1 MLIGRHTRKLASR
14 RSIGTLVP
22 LRLTGALAFL
32 CVVAAVV
39 VGCATAED
47 YVDTTVREARGCAAR
62 RDYER
67 AHQLIDAALS
77 HLGEEFDLVFEKAD
91 IHARAREFDAAVEWY
106 GRASL
111 AEPSSWKAL
120 ARGWEAEFMADGESD
135 ESLERVLG
143 SAREFLAA
151 APESLVNLSAF
162 VSLSIAIV
170 GEEGAESES
179 DRLATLYP
187 DSELGSEL
195 IKEEVDGIGV
205 ERDDQKRLTMANEFL
220 EKHPVS
226 KWRPRVMRLKLV
238 SLKRLELPDEV
249 VTAGRRWA
257 SEHADSAEDLN
268 VVASALVSCG
278 RAADEAAELAG
289 RALELELARC
299 AEDGIAVKE
308 RGDRTLLLPEPGTT
322 HDQSDLDSRATDI
335 ASYAL
340 TQARALAAAQN
351 FEGAVTAA
359 RRAMSF
365 LDLDTDDEE
374 TGAAYHFTLGQALE
388 SLGENDDA
396 LDEYLAALL
405 TGGRQNR
412 WPARADTAARRL
424 FEAEFAGGE
433 GERTLLDYARDR
445 VRYDGPVF
453 TDVTVECGLGGRNES
468 RVAWGDYDG
477 DGWDDL
483 LLNGRVLMVNRTD
496 GTFADVTEVAGIGGT
511 GANGGVWSDIDNDG
525 DLDFYATSGATS
537 GEKTDKLWINRG
549 NGTFEDGTESAGGM
563 TDNYTTEG
571 AAWGDFNADGL
582 VDLYL
587 ASYERPRT
595 ETFKEYGVGFPDILY
610 RNEGGGVFV
619 DVSEEAGLAPP
630 FGEHLSGRG
639 VNWGDYD
646 NDGDLDIFVSN
657 YRLQENFLWR
667 NEGDGTFT
675 NVAPA
680 LGVSG
685 RETDGWWGHTIGSE
699 WGDYDNDGDLDLASA
714 NLAHPRYIEV
724 SDMSMLLRNEGP
736 PSWLF
741 TDARAATGIKY
752 AETHSDPAWCD
763 IDADGDLDLF
773 ITSIYQNCGTF
784 LYRNAGRGHF
794 EDITWLAGVRSF
806 NGWGCAVSDYDLDG
820 DLDIA
825 VASGSGF
832 RLFRN
837 DGPARGGRRNHTLLV
852 RAVGTAS
859 NASGIGA
866 RVKVTGAK
874 GIQIR
879 EVQGG
884 KGTTSQH
891 SMSAF
896 FGLGSDNGPVDVE
909 VRFLGGAT
917 VVLEDVDVDQR
928 IVVRETDEE

>member
-1 MLIGRHTRKLASR
+1 M
-14 RSIGTLVP
+14 
-22 LRLTGALAFL
+22 LTGRPMRVLALL
-32 CVVAAVV
+32 CVVVAAVV
-39 VGCATAED
+39 GCATPED
-47 YVDTTVREARGCAAR
+47 HVDTTIENARVCAGR
-62 RDYER
+62 RDYEG
-67 AHQLIDAALS
+67 AHRLLDGAAE
-77 HLGEEFDLVFEKAD
+77 HVGEEFALLFEKAE
-91 IHARAREFDAAVEWY
+91 IYARAREFDAAAEWY
-106 GRASL
+106 GRAS
-111 AEPSSWKAL
+111 AADPGSWKAL
-120 ARGWEAEFMADGESD
+120 ARGWEAEFGAEGESD

-143 SAREFLAA
+143 AARGFLEA

-162 VSLSIAIV
+162 VSLSLAIV
-170 GEEGAESES
+170 GEDAAESES

-195 IKEEVDGIGV
+195 IKEEVDWIGV
-205 ERDDQKRLTMANEFL
+205 ERDDQRRLEMADEFHDG
-220 EKHPVS
+220 HPVS
-226 KWRPRVMRLKLV
+226 KWRARVMRLKLV
-238 SLKRLELPDEV
+238 SLKRLELPGEV
-249 VTAGRRWA
+249 EAAGRLWA
-257 SEHADSAEDLN
+257 SRHAHSAEDLN
-268 VVASALVSCG
+268 VVAAALVSCR

-299 AEDGIAVKE
+299 AEDGIAVEK
-308 RGDRTLLLPEPGTT
+308 RGEKMLLLPERGTT
-322 HDQSDLDSRATDI
+322 HDQEDLDERAADI

-340 TQARALAAAQN
+340 TQARALLIAQN
-351 FEGAVTAA
+351 FEGAETAA
-359 RRAMSF
+359 RRGMSF
-365 LDLDTDDEE
+365 LALDTDDEE
-374 TGAAYHFTLGQALE
+374 TGAAYRFTLGQALE
-388 SLGENDDA
+388 SLGRHDDA
-396 LDEYLAALL
+396 LDAYLGALL
-405 TGGRQNR
+405 SGGRQNR

-424 FEAEFAGGE
+424 FEAEFADTE
-433 GERTLLDYARDR
+433 GERTLLDYARER
-445 VRYDGPVF
+445 ERYDGPVF
-453 TDVTVECGLGGRNES
+453 KDVTVESGLDGRNES

-483 LLNGRVLMVNRTD
+483 LLNGCVLMVNRGAGMFT
-496 GTFADVTEVAGIGGT
+496 DVTAVAGIGET
-511 GANGGVWSDIDNDG
+511 GANGGVWADIDNDG

-537 GEKTDKLWINRG
+537 GEKTDRLWVNRG
-549 NGTFEDGTESAGGM
+549 NGTFEDGTATAGGM
-563 TDNYTTEG
+563 TDSYTTEG

-595 ETFKEYGVGFPDILY
+595 ETFKDYGVGFPDILY

-619 DVSEEAGLAPP
+619 NVTEEAGLLPP

-657 YRLQENFLWR
+657 YRLQENLLWR

-675 NVAPA
+675 NVAPE

-724 SDMSMLLRNEGP
+724 SDMSMLLRNDGA
-736 PSWLF
+736 PSWSF
-741 TDARAATGIKY
+741 TDARAASGVKY

-763 IDADGDLDLF
+763 VDADGDLDLF
-773 ITSIYQNCGTF
+773 ITSIYPNCGTF
-784 LYRNAGRGHF
+784 LYRNVGWGRF

-837 DGPARGGRRNHTLLV
+837 DDHARGGRRNHTLLV
-852 RAVGTAS
+852 RVVGTAS

-866 RVKVTGAK
+866 RVKVTGVK
-874 GIQIR
+874 GAQIR

-891 SMSAF
+891 SLSVF
-896 FGLGSDNGPVDVE
+896 FGLGSDEGPVDVE

-917 VVLEDVDVDQR
+917 VVLEDVEADQR
-928 IVVRETDEE
+928 IVVRETDQE

>member
-1 MLIGRHTRKLASR
+1 
-14 RSIGTLVP
+14 
-22 LRLTGALAFL
+22 
-32 CVVAAVV
+32 
-39 VGCATAED
+39 
-47 YVDTTVREARGCAAR
+47 
-62 RDYER
+62 
-67 AHQLIDAALS
+67 
-77 HLGEEFDLVFEKAD
+77 
-91 IHARAREFDAAVEWY
+91 
-106 GRASL
+106 
-111 AEPSSWKAL
+111 
-120 ARGWEAEFMADGESD
+120 
-135 ESLERVLG
+135 
-143 SAREFLAA
+143 
-151 APESLVNLSAF
+151 
-162 VSLSIAIV
+162 
-170 GEEGAESES
+170 
-179 DRLATLYP
+179 LATLYP

-195 IKEEVDGIGV
+195 IKEEVDVIGV
-205 ERDDQKRLTMANEFL
+205 ERDDQKRLAMSDEFL
-220 EKHPVS
+220 ERHPVS

-249 VTAGRRWA
+249 VAEGRRWA

-268 VVASALVSCG
+268 VVAAALVSCG

-299 AEDGIAVKE
+299 ADDGIAVE
-308 RGDRTLLLPEPGTT
+308 RRGDRMLLLPESGTT
-322 HDQSDLDSRATDI
+322 HDEGDLDSRAADI

-340 TQARALAAAQN
+340 IQARALVAAQN

-359 RRAMSF
+359 RTAMSF

-388 SLGENDDA
+388 GLGKYDDA
-396 LDEYLAALL
+396 LDEHLAALL

-424 FEAEFAGGE
+424 FETELAGGE

-453 TDVTVECGLGGRNES
+453 TDVTVECGLDGRNES

-496 GTFADVTEVAGIGGT
+496 GTFTDVTEVAGIGGT
-511 GANGGVWSDIDNDG
+511 GTNGGVWADIDNDG

-537 GEKTDKLWINRG
+537 GDQTDKLWINSG

-595 ETFKEYGVGFPDILY
+595 ETFTEYGVGFPDILY

-685 RETDGWWGHTIGSE
+685 R
-699 WGDYDNDGDLDLASA
+699 
-714 NLAHPRYIEV
+714 AHDR
-724 SDMSMLLRNEGP
+724 L
-736 PSWLF
+736 
-741 TDARAATGIKY
+741 
-752 AETHSDPAWCD
+752 
-763 IDADGDLDLF
+763 
-773 ITSIYQNCGTF
+773 
-784 LYRNAGRGHF
+784 
-794 EDITWLAGVRSF
+794 GV
-806 NGWGCAVSDYDLDG
+806 G
-820 DLDIA
+820 
-825 VASGSGF
+825 
-832 RLFRN
+832 
-837 DGPARGGRRNHTLLV
+837 
-852 RAVGTAS
+852 
-859 NASGIGA
+859 
-866 RVKVTGAK
+866 
-874 GIQIR
+874 
-879 EVQGG
+879 
-884 KGTTSQH
+884 
-891 SMSAF
+891 
-896 FGLGSDNGPVDVE
+896 
-909 VRFLGGAT
+909 
-917 VVLEDVDVDQR
+917 
-928 IVVRETDEE
+928 

>member
-1 MLIGRHTRKLASR
+1 MLTGRCTRELPPRRLA
-14 RSIGTLVP
+14 GTLVP
-22 LRLTGALAFL
+22 PRSAVALALL
-32 CVVAAVV
+32 CVAAVVV
-39 VGCATAED
+39 VGCATQED
-47 YVDTTVREARGCAAR
+47 YIDTTVEEARACAAR

-67 AHQLIDAALS
+67 AHQLLDAAVL
-77 HLGEEFDLVFEKAD
+77 HLGEEFDLVFEKAE
-91 IHARAREFDAAVEWY
+91 IHARAHEFGAAAEWY
-106 GRASL
+106 GRAFV
-111 AEPSSWKAL
+111 ADPSSWKAL
-120 ARGWEAEFMADGESD
+120 AQGWEAEFGADGKSD
-135 ESLERVLG
+135 ESMECVLG
-143 SAREFLAA
+143 SAREFLAS
-151 APESLVNLSAF
+151 APESLLNLSAF
-162 VSLSIAIV
+162 VSLSLAIV
-170 GEEGAESES
+170 GEDAAEAES
-179 DRLATLYP
+179 DRLAALYP

-195 IKEEVDGIGV
+195 IKEEVDWIGV
-205 ERDDQKRLTMANEFL
+205 ERDDQKRLTMSDEFL
-220 EKHPVS
+220 ENHPVS
-226 KWRPRVMRLKLV
+226 KWRTRVMRLKLV
-238 SLKRLELPDEV
+238 SLKRLELLDEV
-249 VTAGRRWA
+249 ETVGRRWA

-268 VVASALVSCG
+268 VVAAAFVSCG

-299 AEDGIAVKE
+299 AADGIAVEK
-308 RGDRTLLLPEPGTT
+308 RGDRMLLLPERGKT
-322 HDQSDLDSRATDI
+322 HDQEDLDGRATDI

-340 TQARALAAAQN
+340 TRARALVAAQN
-351 FEGAVTAA
+351 FEGGETAA

-374 TGAAYHFTLGQALE
+374 TGAAYHFTLGQTLE
-388 SLGENDDA
+388 NLGKHDDA
-396 LDEYLAALL
+396 LEEYLAALL
-405 TGGRQNR
+405 SGGRQNR

-424 FEAEFAGGE
+424 FEAEFASWE
-433 GERTLLDYARDR
+433 GAFLDYARGH
-445 VRYDGPVF
+445 VHYDGPVF
-453 TDVTVECGLGGRNES
+453 TDVTAECGLGGRNES

-496 GTFADVTEVAGIGGT
+496 GTFTDVTEIAGIGQT
-511 GANGGVWSDIDNDG
+511 GANGGVWADVDNDG

-537 GEKTDKLWINRG
+537 GEKTDRLWINRG

-563 TDNYTTEG
+563 TDLYTTEG

-619 DVSEEAGLAPP
+619 NVTEEAGLVPP

-646 NDGDLDIFVSN
+646 DDGDLDIFVSN

-736 PSWLF
+736 PSWSF
-741 TDARAATGIKY
+741 TDGRAAAGIKY
-752 AETHSDPAWCD
+752 AETHSDPAWGD

-784 LYRNAGRGHF
+784 LYRNVGRGHF

-806 NGWGCAVSDYDLDG
+806 NGWGCALSDYDLDG

-837 DGPARGGRRNHTLLV
+837 DGSAKCGRKNHTLLV
-852 RAVGTAS
+852 RVVGTAS

-874 GIQIR
+874 GTQIR

-891 SMSAF
+891 SMGVF
-896 FGLGSDNGPVDVE
+896 FGLGSDGGPVDVE

-917 VVLEDVDVDQR
+917 VVLEGVEVDRR
-928 IVVRETDEE
+928 IVVRETNQE

>member
-1 MLIGRHTRKLASR
+1 MLTGRHTRVLA
-14 RSIGTLVP
+14 L
-22 LRLTGALAFL
+22 L

-39 VGCATAED
+39 VGCATPED
-47 YVDTTVREARGCAAR
+47 HVDTTIEDARVCAGR
-62 RDYER
+62 RDYEQ
-67 AHQLIDAALS
+67 AHQLLDAAVG
-77 HLGEEFDLVFEKAD
+77 HVGEEFSLLFEKAE
-91 IHARAREFDAAVEWY
+91 IYARASEFNAAAEWY
-106 GRASL
+106 GRASV
-111 AEPSSWKAL
+111 ADPGSWKAL
-120 ARGWEAEFMADGESD
+120 ARGWEAEFGADGESD

-162 VSLSIAIV
+162 VSLSLAIV
-170 GEEGAESES
+170 GEDAAESES
-179 DRLATLYP
+179 DRLSTLYP
-187 DSELGSEL
+187 DSELGGEL
-195 IKEEVDGIGV
+195 IKEEVDWIGV
-205 ERDDQKRLTMANEFL
+205 ERDDQRRLEMADEFL
-220 EKHPVS
+220 ENHPVS
-226 KWRPRVMRLKLV
+226 KWRARVMRLKLV
-238 SLKRLELPDEV
+238 SLKRLNLPGEV
-249 VTAGRRWA
+249 EAAGRLWA
-257 SEHADSAEDLN
+257 SRHADSAEDLN
-268 VVASALVSCG
+268 VVAAALVSC
-278 RAADEAAELAG
+278 RRVPDEAAELAG

-299 AEDGIAVKE
+299 AEDGIRVE
-308 RGDRTLLLPEPGTT
+308 RRGDRMRLMPERGTT
-322 HDQSDLDSRATDI
+322 HDQEDLDKRTADI

-340 TQARALAAAQN
+340 TQARALLIGQN
-351 FEGAVTAA
+351 FEGAETAG

-365 LDLDTDDEE
+365 LALDTDDEE
-374 TGAAYHFTLGQALE
+374 TGAAYRFTLGQALE
-388 SLGENDDA
+388 NLGRYDDA

-424 FEAEFAGGE
+424 FEVEFAGGD
-433 GERTLLDYARDR
+433 GERTLLDHARDEEC
-445 VRYDGPVF
+445 YDGPVF
-453 TDVTVECGLGGRNES
+453 KDVTVECGLDGRNES

-483 LLNGRVLMVNRTD
+483 LLNGRVLMVNRGAGMFT
-496 GTFADVTEVAGIGGT
+496 DVTAVAGIGET
-511 GANGGVWSDIDNDG
+511 GANGGVWADIDNDG

-537 GEKTDKLWINRG
+537 GEKTDRLWINRG
-549 NGTFEDGTESAGGM
+549 NGTFEDGTASAGGM
-563 TDNYTTEG
+563 TDSYTTEG

-610 RNEGGGVFV
+610 RNEGGGVFANIT
-619 DVSEEAGLAPP
+619 EEAGLLPP

-657 YRLQENFLWR
+657 YRLQENLLWR

-724 SDMSMLLRNEGP
+724 SDMSMLLQNEGA
-736 PSWLF
+736 PSWAF
-741 TDARAATGIKY
+741 TDARAASGIKY

-763 IDADGDLDLF
+763 VDADGDLDLF
-773 ITSIYQNCGTF
+773 ITSIYPNCGTF
-784 LYRNAGRGHF
+784 LYRNVGRGRF

-837 DGPARGGRRNHTLLV
+837 DGPARGGRRNHSLLV
-852 RAVGTAS
+852 QVVGTAS

-866 RVKVTGAK
+866 RVEVK
-874 GIQIR
+874 GVRGTQIR

-891 SMSAF
+891 SLTAF
-896 FGLGSDNGPVDVE
+896 FGLGSDEGPVDVE

-917 VVLEDVDVDQR
+917 VMLENVDVDQR
-928 IVVRETDEE
+928 IVVRETDQE

>member
-1 MLIGRHTRKLASR
+1 MLTGRHTR
-14 RSIGTLVP
+14 
-22 LRLTGALAFL
+22 ALALL

-39 VGCATAED
+39 VGCATRED
-47 YVDTTVREARGCAAR
+47 HVDTTIENARVCAGR
-62 RDYER
+62 RDYEQ
-67 AHQLIDAALS
+67 AHQLLDAAVD
-77 HLGEEFDLVFEKAD
+77 HVGEEFSLLFEKAE
-91 IHARAREFDAAVEWY
+91 IYARASEFDAAAEWY
-106 GRASL
+106 GRATV
-111 AEPSSWKAL
+111 ADRGSWKAL
-120 ARGWEAEFMADGESD
+120 ARGWEAEFGADGESD

-143 SAREFLAA
+143 LAREFLAA

-162 VSLSIAIV
+162 VSLSLAIV
-170 GEEGAESES
+170 GEDAAESES
-179 DRLATLYP
+179 DRLSTLYP
-187 DSELGSEL
+187 DSELGGEL
-195 IKEEVDGIGV
+195 IKEEVDWIGV
-205 ERDDQKRLTMANEFL
+205 ERDDQRRLEMADEFL
-220 EKHPVS
+220 ENHPIS
-226 KWRPRVMRLKLV
+226 KWRARVMRLKLV
-238 SLKRLELPDEV
+238 SLKRLDLPGEV
-249 VTAGRRWA
+249 EAAGRLWA
-257 SEHADSAEDLN
+257 SRHADSAEDLN
-268 VVASALVSCG
+268 VVAAVLVSC
-278 RAADEAAELAG
+278 RRVPDEAAELAG

-299 AEDGIAVKE
+299 AEDGIRVE
-308 RGDRTLLLPEPGTT
+308 SRGDRMLLMPERGTT
-322 HDQSDLDSRATDI
+322 HDQEDLDKRTADI

-340 TQARALAAAQN
+340 TQARALLIGEN
-351 FEGAVTAA
+351 FEGAETAA

-365 LDLDTDDEE
+365 LALDTDDEE
-374 TGAAYHFTLGQALE
+374 TGAAYRFTLGQALE
-388 SLGENDDA
+388 NLGRHDDA

-424 FEAEFAGGE
+424 FEAEFADTE
-433 GERTLLDYARDR
+433 GKRTLLDYARDR
-445 VRYDGPVF
+445 ESYDGPIF
-453 TDVTVECGLGGRNES
+453 TDVTVECGLDGRNES

-483 LLNGRVLMVNRTD
+483 LLNGRVLMVNRGAGMFT
-496 GTFADVTEVAGIGGT
+496 DVTEVAGIGET
-511 GANGGVWSDIDNDG
+511 GANGGVWADIDNDG

-537 GEKTDKLWINRG
+537 GEKTDRLWINRG
-549 NGTFEDGTESAGGM
+549 NGTFEDGTASAGGM
-563 TDNYTTEG
+563 TDSYTTEG

-595 ETFKEYGVGFPDILY
+595 ETFKDYGVGFPDILY

-619 DVSEEAGLAPP
+619 NVAEEAGLVPP

-657 YRLQENFLWR
+657 YRLQENLLWR

-724 SDMSMLLRNEGP
+724 SDMSMLLRNEGA
-736 PSWLF
+736 PSWAF
-741 TDARAATGIKY
+741 TDARAASGIKY

-763 IDADGDLDLF
+763 VDADGDLDLF
-773 ITSIYQNCGTF
+773 ITSIYPNCGTF
-784 LYRNAGRGHF
+784 LYRNVGRGRF

-837 DGPARGGRRNHTLLV
+837 DGAARDGRRNHSLLV
-852 RAVGTAS
+852 QVVGTAS

-866 RVKVTGAK
+866 RVEVTGAR
-874 GIQIR
+874 GTQIR

-891 SMSAF
+891 SLTAF
-896 FGLGSDNGPVDVE
+896 FGLGSDEGPVDVE

-917 VVLEDVDVDQR
+917 VVLENVDVDQR
-928 IVVRETDEE
+928 IVVRETDQE

>member
-1 MLIGRHTRKLASR
+1 MVEVLIL
-14 RSIGTLVP
+14 
-22 LRLTGALAFL
+22 L
-32 CVVAAVV
+32 CTAAVLA
-39 VGCATAED
+39 VGCSSGED
-47 YVDTTVREARGCAAR
+47 YVGTTIDEARDHAGR
-62 RDYER
+62 REYGR
-67 AHQLIDAALS
+67 AQELLDAAIG
-77 HLGEEFDLVFEKAD
+77 HVGEQFGILYEKAE
-91 IHARAREFDAAVEWY
+91 IYARAGEFDAAAEWY
-106 GRASL
+106 GRAFV
-111 AEPSSWKAL
+111 ADQSSWKAL
-120 ARGWEAEFMADGESD
+120 ARGWEAQFGADGEGD
-135 ESLERVLG
+135 ESLERVVG

-151 APESLVNLSAF
+151 APDSLVNLSAF
-162 VSLSIAIV
+162 VSLSLAIV
-170 GEEGAESES
+170 GEDAAEPEGE
-179 DRLATLYP
+179 RLIALYP
-187 DSELGSEL
+187 DSELGSDL
-195 IKEEVDGIGV
+195 IKEEVDWIGV
-205 ERDDQKRLTMANEFL
+205 ERDDQKRLEMSDEFL
-220 EKHPVS
+220 DDHPVS
-226 KWRPRVMRLKLV
+226 KWRPRVMRLKLI
-238 SLKRLELPDEV
+238 SLKRLELLDDVESV
-249 VTAGRRWA
+249 GRLWS
-257 SEHADSAEDLN
+257 SEHAESAEDLN
-268 VVASALVSCG
+268 VVAAALVSCG
-278 RAADEAAELAG
+278 RAAEEAAELAG
-289 RALELELARC
+289 RALELELVRC
-299 AEDGIAVKE
+299 AEDGIAVEK
-308 RGDRTLLLPEPGTT
+308 RGDRMLFLPERGTT
-322 HDQSDLDSRATDI
+322 HDKDDLDERASDI

-340 TQARALAAAQN
+340 TRARALLIAQN
-351 FEGAVTAA
+351 FESAEAAA
-359 RRAMSF
+359 RKAMSF
-365 LDLDTDDEE
+365 LDLNTDDEE

-388 SLGENDDA
+388 NQGEHEDA
-396 LDEYLAALL
+396 LGEYLAALL

-424 FEAEFAGGE
+424 LEVEFAGDE
-433 GERTLLDYARDR
+433 GERTLLEYARDR

-453 TDVTVECGLGGRNES
+453 TDVTAECGLDGRNES

-483 LLNGRVLMVNRTD
+483 LLNGRVLMANRTD
-496 GTFADVTEVAGIGGT
+496 GTFTDVTEVAGIGGT
-511 GANGGVWSDIDNDG
+511 GANGGVWADIDNDG

-537 GEKTDKLWINRG
+537 GEKTDRLWINRG
-549 NGTFEDGTESAGGM
+549 DGTFEDGTESAGGM
-563 TDNYTTEG
+563 TDLYTTEG
-571 AAWGDFNADGL
+571 AAWGDYDADGL

-610 RNEGGGVFV
+610 RNEGGGTFV
-619 DVSEEAGLAPP
+619 NVTEEAGLVPP

-657 YRLQENFLWR
+657 YRLQENLLWR

-680 LGVSG
+680 LSVSG
-685 RETDGWWGHTIGSE
+685 CETDGWWGHTIGSE

-736 PSWLF
+736 PSWSF
-741 TDARAATGIKY
+741 TDARAASGIKY

-773 ITSIYQNCGTF
+773 ITSIYENCGTF
-784 LYRNAGRGHF
+784 LYRNVGRGHF

-837 DGPARGGRRNHTLLV
+837 DGPARGARRNHSLLV

-859 NASGIGA
+859 NTSGIGA
-866 RVKVTGAK
+866 RVKVASARGA
-874 GIQIR
+874 QIR

-891 SMSAF
+891 SMTAF
-896 FGLGSDNGPVDVE
+896 FGLGSDEGPVDVE

-917 VVLEDVDVDQR
+917 VVVEDVEVDQR
-928 IVVRETDEE
+928 VVIRETDQE